1 MMIVY
6 SKPNCPA
13 CVTLKKQLD
22 EAGKDYAEI
31 VLGVDMPIEEFKEKF
46 PKVRSVP
53 YVDFE

>member
-22 EAGKDYAEI
+22 EAGKDYVEI
-31 VLGVDMPIEEFKEKF
+31 VLGVDLPVDEFKEKF